1 MKREGEGFEDMENK
15 RQNRGSMNSG
25 DFEARILIPSK
36 MGGAI
41 IGKKG
46 SNIQKLRADYNAN
59 VRIPDAPGPERIMSI
74 SSEDISTCCQVVEAS
89 MPFMFEDEDEEKDR
103 EIRVLFHQSIVGGII
118 GKGGS
123 KIQEIRES
131 SGANVKAYQ
140 NCAPSSSDR
149 VVSIKGPRSSL
160 IHALQMCLEVARDNS
175 DRSGRGVSYDPANFD
190 AYYSDEYGG
199 WGNPERF
206 ARGGHGGG
214 RGGHHD
220 GPGFGGDGGFG
231 FGGGAP
237 RGRGGFGGGR
247 GGNFGGGFGGGEGN
261 SFGGGGGF
269 GGRGGPRGG
278 GGGFGGR
285 GGFGGDSFGG
295 GGGRGFGGDRN
306 NFGDDDG
313 PGAFGGGGGF
323 GGFGNNQF
331 GGGGG
336 GADAFGGDEGEKEQQ
351 QVTIHKSMAGAIL
364 GPGGQRIRRIRAESR
379 ANITLG
385 DANDNDERVITIE
398 GGGKS
403 IQMAQYLLQQ
413 AVREHHTSGGG
424 GRGGGEVPTIIDF

>member
-1 MKREGEGFEDMENK
+1 MKRERDFGEPNTMEHK
-15 RQNRGSMNSG
+15 RNRNMNNSN
-25 DFEARILIPSK
+25 DFEARLLIPSK
-36 MGGAI
+36 MGGAV

-59 VRIPDAPGPERIMSI
+59 IRIPDAPGPERIMSI
-74 SSEDISTCCQVVEAS
+74 SSEDLNVCCQVVEAS
-89 MPFMFEDEDEEKDR
+89 MPFMFEDEEEDKDK

-149 VVSIKGPRSSL
+149 VVSIKGPRNSL

-175 DRSGRGVSYDPANFD
+175 DRTGRGVHYDPANFD

-206 ARGGHGGG
+206 GGRHGGGHG

-220 GPGFGGDGGFG
+220 MGGHGFGHDGGFG
-231 FGGGAP
+231 FGRGAP
-237 RGRGGFGGGR
+237 RGGFGGGR
-247 GGNFGGGFGGGEGN
+247 GGGGFAGGFGGNDGGYGGGFGRGA
-261 SFGGGGGF
+261 SRGGGF
-269 GGRGGPRGG
+269 GS
-278 GGGFGGR
+278 GR
-285 GGFGGDSFGG
+285 GGFGGESFG
-295 GGGRGFGGDRN
+295 RFGDRGN
-306 NFGDDDG
+306 SFGEDEG
-313 PGAFGGGGGF
+313 GAFGGSGSFDGPGGF
-323 GGFGNNQF
+323 GGFGSGSGGQLGGF
-331 GGGGG
+331 GGG
-336 GADAFGGDEGEKEQQ
+336 AFGGEELDAEKETT

-385 DANDNDERVITIE
+385 EANDNDERVITIE
-398 GGGKS
+398 GGGKQ
-403 IQMAQYLLQQ
+403 IQHAQFLLQQ
-413 AVREHHTSGGG
+413 AVREHHTGGSGGG
-424 GRGGGEVPTIIDF
+424 GGVRF

>member
-1 MKREGEGFEDMENK
+1 MKREGEGLEDMENK

-46 SNIQKLRADYNAN
+46 SNIQKLRADHNAN

-89 MPFMFEDEDEEKDR
+89 MPYMFEDEDEDKDR

-231 FGGGAP
+231 FGGAP

-247 GGNFGGGFGGGEGN
+247 GGNFGG
-261 SFGGGGGF
+261 
-269 GGRGGPRGG
+269 
-278 GGGFGGR
+278 
-285 GGFGGDSFGG
+285 
-295 GGGRGFGGDRN
+295 
-306 NFGDDDG
+306 
-313 PGAFGGGGGF
+313 
-323 GGFGNNQF
+323 NNQY
-331 GGGGG
+331 
-336 GADAFGGDEGEKEQQ
+336 
-351 QVTIHKSMAGAIL
+351 SIL
-364 GPGGQRIRRIRAESR
+364 NGSIPSS
-379 ANITLG
+379 NIIVLWF
-385 DANDNDERVITIE
+385 D
-398 GGGKS
+398 
-403 IQMAQYLLQQ
+403 
-413 AVREHHTSGGG
+413 
-424 GRGGGEVPTIIDF
+424 

>member
-1 MKREGEGFEDMENK
+1 
-15 RQNRGSMNSG
+15 MNSN
-25 DFEARILIPSK
+25 DFEARLLIPSK
-36 MGGAI
+36 MGGAV

-59 VRIPDAPGPERIMSI
+59 IRIPDAPGPERIMSI
-74 SSEDISTCCQVVEAS
+74 TSEDLNVCCQVVEAS
-89 MPFMFEDEDEEKDR
+89 MPFMFEDEEEDKDK

-149 VVSIKGPRSSL
+149 VVSIKGPRNSL

-175 DRSGRGVSYDPANFD
+175 DRTGRGVHYDPANFD

-206 ARGGHGGG
+206 GGRHGGGGHGG

-220 GPGFGGDGGFG
+220 MGGHGFGND
-231 FGGGAP
+231 
-237 RGRGGFGGGR
+237 GGFGGGFGR
-247 GGNFGGGFGGGEGN
+247 GGASRGGGFG
-261 SFGGGGGF
+261 
-269 GGRGGPRGG
+269 
-278 GGGFGGR
+278 GGR
-285 GGFGGDSFGG
+285 GGFGGDSFG
-295 GGGRGFGGDRN
+295 RFGDRGN
-306 NFGDDDG
+306 SFGDDEG
-313 PGAFGGGGGF
+313 GAFGGGGGGFDGPGGF
-323 GGFGNNQF
+323 GGFGSGSGGQLGGF
-331 GGGGG
+331 GGGSFGG
-336 GADAFGGDEGEKEQQ
+336 GEDQDGEKETT

-385 DANDNDERVITIE
+385 EANDNDERVITIE
-398 GGGKS
+398 GGGKQ
-403 IQMAQYLLQQ
+403 IQHAQFLLQQ
-413 AVREHHTSGGG
+413 AVREHHTGGSGGG
-424 GRGGGEVPTIIDF
+424 GGGRF